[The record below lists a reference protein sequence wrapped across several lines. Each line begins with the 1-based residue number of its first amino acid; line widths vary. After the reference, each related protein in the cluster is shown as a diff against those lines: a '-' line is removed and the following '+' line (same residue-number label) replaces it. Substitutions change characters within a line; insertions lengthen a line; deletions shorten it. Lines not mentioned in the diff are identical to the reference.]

1 MENKEKI
8 LKLAEDLDNDL
19 ETQDI
24 QKLLP
29 YFAEDC
35 VIEIFG
41 LSLTGL
47 KGVERWLKWFF
58 NMFEIIV
65 FEPIVII
72 VENNVFFEEF
82 WINVTFSNGE
92 ALRAKVAEV
101 LVYKNNKITSLR
113 LYLDRLQFA
122 EASLKG
128 ILSKS
133 LVRLIKNK
141 SVKGLI

>member
-1 MENKEKI
+1 MENREEI
-8 LKLAEDLDNDL
+8 IKLAEDLDSDL

-35 VIEIFG
+35 VIELFG

-47 KGVERWLKWFF
+47 KGVERWLNWFF
-58 NMFEIIV
+58 NMFETIE

-72 VENNVFFEEF
+72 VEKNVFFEEF
-82 WINVTFSNGE
+82 WINVTFNNGE
-92 ALRAKVAEV
+92 TLRAKVAEV

-128 ILSKS
+128 GLRKS
-133 LVRLIKNK
+133 LVRLIKKK
-141 SVKGLI
+141 SVEGLI